1 MKKVTIT
8 TVITDSDI
16 CLKKHQSYT
25 IFFAVVLGIFA
36 IMLNYFF
43 YKNLFLHAFSF
54 ENFDIEYFSIL
65 CGIIITII
73 IGIVCFI
80 WKWKHGFLEA
90 LSFLYPKLFIINFFS
105 MLLCSIFIPF
115 IVSLILDLTYFSS
128 FWNFIYI
135 FVSSIIILGIC
146 SFFSTLLCFFIIIVL
161 GSILSFIF
169 YSISSFVYFH
179 FINRKKLRI
188 LNDKLKDEFK

>member
-1 MKKVTIT
+1 MV
-8 TVITDSDI
+8 
-16 CLKKHQSYT
+16 
-25 IFFAVVLGIFA
+25 
-36 IMLNYFF
+36 NYFF

-65 CGIIITII
+65 CDIIITII

-146 SFFSTLLCFFIIIVL
+146 SFFTTLLCFFIIIVL
-161 GSILSFIF
+161 GSIFSFIF
-169 YSISSFVYFH
+169 YSFSSFVYFH

-188 LNDKLKDEFK
+188 LNNKSKNEFK